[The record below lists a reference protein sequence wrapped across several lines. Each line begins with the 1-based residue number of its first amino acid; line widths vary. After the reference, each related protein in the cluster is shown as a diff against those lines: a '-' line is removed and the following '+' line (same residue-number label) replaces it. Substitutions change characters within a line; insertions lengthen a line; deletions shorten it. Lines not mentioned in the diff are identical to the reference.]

1 MFHCSG
7 DNQSRV
13 NNTSLGVGGFVGSPV
28 GEAAAGAAGAKGAAS
43 GRRPQKLRTTYEKLT
58 ETCEKLTTK

>member
-28 GEAAAGAAGAKGAAS
+28 GEAAAGAARAKGTAS
-43 GRRPQKLRTTYEKLT
+43 GGSSWGCTRRWFDYKGR
-58 ETCEKLTTK
+58 